1 MSTFIATFTQ
11 WRDARAALDELVNGG
26 VGPDDISLIARNV
39 GASTA
44 PGLELVERARSVGDA
59 TGFVGRADDPE
70 RSDSDVPIGIDLLT
84 TTRASRVS
92 PVDTSDI
99 ATDVESVDQMDDS
112 QNEAEIESN
121 PIDGISHGAH
131 DMDEVAL
138 TVLTGF
144 PTVGGSLDDV
154 TAPIAGRQEQ
164 FSDSLE
170 WIEIPGVGLVI
181 GGGPLATAALTA
193 PLESRGSI
201 VEQLHDCGV
210 EDGTADEIQRL
221 YKQGEAVLS
230 VLITPG
236 VVNETAIESVAEVHS
251 GKNWGMFDSPRFSD
265 RTKPNVSL
273 S

>member
-1 MSTFIATFTQ
+1 
-11 WRDARAALDELVNGG
+11 
-26 VGPDDISLIARNV
+26 
-39 GASTA
+39 
-44 PGLELVERARSVGDA
+44 
-59 TGFVGRADDPE
+59 
-70 RSDSDVPIGIDLLT
+70 
-84 TTRASRVS
+84 
-92 PVDTSDI
+92 
-99 ATDVESVDQMDDS
+99 
-112 QNEAEIESN
+112 
-121 PIDGISHGAH
+121 
-131 DMDEVAL
+131 
-138 TVLTGF
+138 
-144 PTVGGSLDDV
+144 
-154 TAPIAGRQEQ
+154 
-164 FSDSLE
+164 LE

-236 VVNETAIESVAEVHS
+236 VVNETAIESVTEVHS